1 MIKVTKDVL
10 ATSIVVSSVDIVSL
24 DESTIG
30 ALVTYCYGDAEAD
43 IQQGILDKLVAV
55 REKIISKKQPE
66 TLSMDELSSEEQEIR
81 NAWQEIVEREELSL

>member
-55 REKIISKKQPE
+55 REKISKKQPE

-81 NAWQEIVEREELSL
+81 NAWQEIMEREELSL